1 MAATAKIVPA
11 MPMRREMSEKTIMG
25 TGVRVGTEAELGF
38 RGLRSLEEKVVVVV
52 VGREEDWR

>member
-38 RGLRSLEEKVVVVV
+38 RGLGSLEE
-52 VGREEDWR
+52 